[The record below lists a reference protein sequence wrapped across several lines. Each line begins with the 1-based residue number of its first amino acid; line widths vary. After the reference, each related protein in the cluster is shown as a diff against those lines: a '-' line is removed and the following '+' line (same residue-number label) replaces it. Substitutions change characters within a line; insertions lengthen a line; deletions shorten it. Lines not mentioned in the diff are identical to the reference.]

1 MMNFLSDI
9 WSVISSFAFVDYILY
24 FSVVTLIVLIVS
36 LIYVLKQER
45 QESKE
50 KQLELEV
57 GSVKSD
63 VNNKEF
69 EELDLQSIVNTIDE
83 KPAPLIDMT
92 AYEEEQEQKAIISYE
107 ELIKMDFPKAINY
120 SDEELIDDIIPVKK
134 IQVTPLEI
142 SDANEFAGGLKLTQK
157 EPKFE
162 VESNIEKTEAK
173 EVRLFSY
180 EKEEAFLQALKQLN
194 ELLN

>member
-1 MMNFLSDI
+1 MINFFSDI

-36 LIYVLKQER
+36 LIYVIKNEKQESR
-45 QESKE
+45 E
-50 KQLELEV
+50 KLLEQEV
-57 GSVKSD
+57 GSVKND
-63 VNNKEF
+63 IIINEN

-107 ELIKMDFPKAINY
+107 ELIKMESPNAINY
-120 SDEELIDDIIPVKK
+120 SDEELVDDIIPVKK
-134 IQVTPLEI
+134 IQI
-142 SDANEFAGGLKLTQK
+142 SQIDLSNANEFAGGLKLTQK

-162 VESNIEKTEAK
+162 VESNIEKK
-173 EVRLFSY
+173 ETKEIRLFSY
-180 EKEEAFLQALKQLN
+180 EKEEAFLKALKQLN

>member
-1 MMNFLSDI
+1 MINFFSDI

-36 LIYVLKQER
+36 LIYVIKNEKQESR
-45 QESKE
+45 E
-50 KQLELEV
+50 KLLEQEV
-57 GSVKSD
+57 GSVKND
-63 VNNKEF
+63 IITNEN

-107 ELIKMDFPKAINY
+107 ELIKMESPNAINY
-120 SDEELIDDIIPVKK
+120 SDEELVDDIIPVKK
-134 IQVTPLEI
+134 IQVSQIDL
-142 SDANEFAGGLKLTQK
+142 SNANEFAGGLKLTQK

-162 VESNIEKTEAK
+162 VESNIEKK
-173 EVRLFSY
+173 ETKEIRLFSY
-180 EKEEAFLQALKQLN
+180 EKEEAFLKALKQLN

>member
-1 MMNFLSDI
+1 MMKILSDI
-9 WSVISSFAFVDYILY
+9 WSVMSSFALVDYILY

-36 LIYVLKQER
+36 LIYVIKQEK
-45 QESKE
+45 QENKG

-57 GSVKSD
+57 GSVKND
-63 VNNKEF
+63 ITNEV

-83 KPAPLIDMT
+83 KPTPLIDMT

-107 ELIKMDFPKAINY
+107 ELIKMDSPTTINY
-120 SDEELIDDIIPVKK
+120 SDEELVDNIIPVKK
-134 IQVTPLEI
+134 IQVSQFDT
-142 SDANEFAGGLKLTQK
+142 SNKNEFVSGLKLTQK

-162 VESNIEKTEAK
+162 VESNVVKSETK